1 MNEVG
6 EEKISGPIQATE
18 EGLRDL
24 CSWACSVLN
33 TALEASNRVMLDP
46 LLGKHSP
53 NRSGE
58 PLWTVRQTMASP
70 ASRTVGVLSQHWYTA
85 FATTV
90 GANLIEIA
98 TFSKGRL
105 LGM

>member
-6 EEKISGPIQATE
+6 EEKISGLIQATE

-33 TALEASNRVMLDP
+33 TALEASNRVVLDSF
-46 LLGKHSP
+46 LGKHSP
-53 NRSGE
+53 NRSVE

-90 GANLIEIA
+90 GANLTEIA

-105 LGM
+105 LGI